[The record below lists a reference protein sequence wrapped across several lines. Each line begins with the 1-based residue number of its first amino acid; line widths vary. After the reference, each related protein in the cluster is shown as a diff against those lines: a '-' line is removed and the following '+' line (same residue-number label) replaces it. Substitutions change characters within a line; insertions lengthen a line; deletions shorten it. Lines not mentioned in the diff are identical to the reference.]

1 MDMNDYCIVGA
12 GPGGLQMG
20 YFMKQNGWNYKMF
33 EKESTPDN
41 EDLLFTKYSNDYF
54 PHADS
59 MLTYLNDYAMM
70 NDLNIMYNTEI
81 EKVSYDKM
89 NDKCRFKLQIMG
101 AMKQCCKTLVM
112 ASGMSQ
118 LKHLNIS
125 GNEHLDSYDKM
136 STNPKDYEGKSVL
149 IIGKGNSAFEI
160 ASSIYGV
167 TNYVH
172 LVSRN
177 RLRMSWETHY
187 TGDLRGVSN
196 EVLDAY
202 QLKSLD
208 TVLEADASKFTV
220 TKGADGMLHVTS
232 SEGNLTTR
240 DSSPMRQGYDKVIEC
255 VGFQWDDS
263 VFEGGH
269 PSTMYPEHTYPVI
282 KTDFESEQY
291 PGLYFAG
298 NLAHS
303 LDYRKSSGGFIH
315 GFRYTAKALSKI
327 LARKNE
333 DKSWPSMD
341 YKMDKLTNHLLTRA
355 SESSAIYQMYGYL
368 CDVAVLDKDSNMFKY
383 YEEFPIKNLKDF
395 AYYAKMDKT
404 EEMKPSIVLCK
415 DYGRNFSGP
424 GMDVF
429 GPSRSVTSP
438 DEAANSK
445 YLHPWIYLFNNVPKC
460 LKEAT
465 YVHHVLEDSTYTFDG
480 PMSHVKPFEMVLD
493 KFLSGVKLHMMKSEL

>member
-1 MDMNDYCIVGA
+1 
-12 GPGGLQMG
+12 
-20 YFMKQNGWNYKMF
+20 
-33 EKESTPDN
+33 
-41 EDLLFTKYSNDYF
+41 
-54 PHADS
+54 
-59 MLTYLNDYAMM
+59 
-70 NDLNIMYNTEI
+70 
-81 EKVSYDKM
+81 
-89 NDKCRFKLQIMG
+89 
-101 AMKQCCKTLVM
+101 M

-125 GNEHLDSYDKM
+125 GNEHLESYDKM
-136 STNPKDYEGKSVL
+136 STNPMDYEGKSVL

-232 SEGNLTTR
+232 SEGNLTSR

-263 VFEGGH
+263 VFEDGH

-315 GFRYTAKALSKI
+315 GFRYTAKALSRV

-333 DKSWPSMD
+333 DKPWPSMD
-341 YKMDKLTNHLLTRA
+341 YKMDKLTNHLLMRA

-404 EEMKPSIVLCK
+404 EEMKSSIVLCK

-429 GPSRSVTSP
+429 GPSRVVTSP

-480 PMSHVKPFEMVLD
+480 PMSHVKPLEMVLD
-493 KFLSGVKLHMMKSEL
+493 KFLSGIKLHLMKSEL